1 MDYFH
6 EEAVSRANMGL
17 NSIIYFLCYTSD
29 LFALIAVAI

>member
-17 NSIIYFLCYTSD
+17 NSIIYFLCY
-29 LFALIAVAI
+29 IAMIFLP